1 MKTTIQHSLYGQITY
16 DTQTGQVTVQ
26 KGDLAE
32 RLTWLLKPK
41 NYHLLG
47 TGYHPGEFLRACQV
61 LGISEG
67 VESIKT
73 EGEPKLPEGA
83 VE

>member
-1 MKTTIQHSLYGQITY
+1 MKTTITHTFYGQITY
-16 DTQTGQVTVQ
+16 DTQTGKVTVQ

-32 RLTWLLKPK
+32 RLTWLIKPK

-47 TGYHPGEFLRACQV
+47 TGYHPSEFLAACKV

-67 VESIKT
+67 VEKIEV